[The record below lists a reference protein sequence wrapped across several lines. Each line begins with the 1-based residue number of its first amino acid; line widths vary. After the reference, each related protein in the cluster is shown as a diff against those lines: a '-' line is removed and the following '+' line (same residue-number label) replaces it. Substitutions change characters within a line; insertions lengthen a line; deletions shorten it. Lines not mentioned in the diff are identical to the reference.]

1 MLALVLASG
10 CAADDGQ
17 DARTTDHDA
26 AATAPLA
33 GDGTDDETDD
43 GTDRDRSDE
52 WEEACGDAPP
62 ETACG
67 VTQQELHD
75 LNMRYADRMPFT
87 GDLDEARR
95 TADELHARLATLA
108 ERSPTPTEDE
118 VREALEGYEGVQTS
132 PDPVRASGTGFAV
145 WAGGGCVF
153 GSISDGVITTEVA
166 GPINDG
172 GCLASYGH

>member
-1 MLALVLASG
+1 V
-10 CAADDGQ
+10 
-17 DARTTDHDA
+17 RA
-26 AATAPLA
+26 AAEDASVGVPA
-33 GDGTDDETDD
+33 EGGSSSGDSD
-43 GTDRDRSDE
+43 GADPGRDRSQE

-62 ETACG
+62 ETSCG

-87 GDLDEARR
+87 GDLADAQASAEEVR
-95 TADELHARLATLA
+95 TVLAPLA

-118 VREALEGYEGVQTS
+118 LRAALEDYEGVQTS
-132 PDPVRASGTGFAV
+132 PNPVRAAGTGFAV

-153 GSISDGVITTEVA
+153 GSIAGGEVTVEVA
-166 GPINDG
+166 GPIHDG